1 MWNDAA
7 NLPAAI
13 RTQVAEVGGRLRDLG
28 PDQDDSAKVVAVLA
42 DSKLT
47 RLMVPADL
55 DGLGG
60 SFQDLVNC
68 ACILGRVSGSGA
80 WLLTHY
86 GLHCGLLSR
95 FHPTVSESIYAAEA
109 PRVALATSSEAVIC
123 NATGAGVV
131 VSGTWR
137 FVTGAAQ
144 ASWVLLCHAG
154 EVMLVPRNAFHGTPP
169 NQLGGLRGVGF
180 EDLVATEVEVA
191 DSHVIDQKKLFSG
204 GGHSQNAQLGSI
216 LGCAQG
222 GYEEYRQITSQWV
235 GGIAGDKVAELTQVQ
250 SRLGHTYTELTVAV
264 LLLARLLSQLDEAP
278 PTVTAGER
286 VHIAGLCR
294 DAVARL
300 VQQMGAR
307 GLFDQNPLQR
317 RYRDLRAMVAHDE
330 FHWQRNMAAL
340 GRQQLG
346 VLDG

>member
-1 MWNDAA
+1 MWND
-7 NLPAAI
+7 PADLSEAI
-13 RTQVAEVGGRLRDLG
+13 RTQIAEVGDRLKDLG
-28 PDQDDSAKVVAVLA
+28 QNQDDGAKVVAVLA

-47 RLMVPADL
+47 KFMVSADHGGL
-55 DGLGG
+55 DG
-60 SFQDLVNC
+60 SFQDLVNS
-68 ACILGRVSGSGA
+68 ACLLGRISGSGA

-86 GLHCGLLSR
+86 GLYGGLLSR
-95 FHPTVSESIYAAEA
+95 FGPAVSESIYAADA
-109 PRVALATSSEAVIC
+109 PLVALAPTPEAVIR
-123 NATGAGVV
+123 NATGAGLV

-137 FVTGAAQ
+137 FVTGAAHG
-144 ASWVLLCHAG
+144 SWVLLCHAG
-154 EVMLVPRNAFHGTPP
+154 DAMLVPRNALQGTPA

-191 DSHVIDQKKLFSG
+191 DSHVIDQEQLFSG
-204 GGHSQNAQLGSI
+204 QTHSQNAQLGSI

-222 GYEEYRQITSQWV
+222 GYEEYRQITSKWV

-250 SRLGHTYTELTVAV
+250 SRLGHTYTELTVAA
-264 LLLARLLSQLDEAP
+264 LLLERLLKQLDEAP

-286 VHIAGLCR
+286 VHIARLCR

-340 GRQQLG
+340 GCQQLG
-346 VLDG
+346 VADG

>member
-1 MWNDAA
+1 MWTDAA
-7 NLPAAI
+7 DLSEAI
-13 RTQVAEVGGRLRDLG
+13 RTQVAEVGDNFKQLG
-28 PDQDDSAKVVAVLA
+28 AGQDDSAQVVAALA
-42 DSKLT
+42 DSQLT
-47 RLMVPADL
+47 QLMVPTEL
-55 DGLGG
+55 GGLGG
-60 SFQDLVNC
+60 SFQDLVNT
-68 ACILGRVSGSGA
+68 ACSLGRISGSGA

-86 GLHCGLLSR
+86 GIHSGLLSQ
-95 FHPTVSESIYAAEA
+95 FEPAVGESIYATEA
-109 PRVALATSSEAVIC
+109 PRLALATSPEAVAR
-123 NATGAGVV
+123 NATDSGVL

-137 FVTGAAQ
+137 WVTGATHAN
-144 ASWVLLCHAG
+144 WLLLCHAG
-154 EVMLVPRNAFHGTPP
+154 DVMLVPRSALQGTPI

-180 EDLVATEVEVA
+180 EDLVAAEVEVVE
-191 DSHVIDQKKLFSG
+191 SHVIDQEKLFAG
-204 GGHSQNAQLGSI
+204 VTYAQNAQLGSI

-250 SRLGHTYTELTVAV
+250 SRLGHTHTELTVAA
-264 LLLARLLSQLDEAP
+264 LLLERLLNQLDESP
-278 PTVTAGER
+278 PTVIAGER
-286 VHIAGLCR
+286 VYIAGLCR

-300 VQQMGAR
+300 VRQMGAR